1 MSLPT
6 SPRARMHGG
15 INPPG
20 NKQQSL
26 RHPIRRLP
34 LPPQLIVPV
43 QQRGEPL
50 PELLIGIGDRVEK
63 GQCLARGRGER
74 AVSSHAPA
82 AGVVTDIGAQPLPDD
97 QAGGVTC
104 VTIATEPCVASARCL
119 PPLDPVECGNEMF
132 LQRLRDAGI
141 TGLGGAGFPTH
152 AKVRAAIGRV
162 ETLIVNAT
170 ECEPFITADAALLQE
185 RAADVLRGA
194 SLLLQITGATR
205 CLVGIQDDAPAAIA
219 SLQAAMTDARFQL
232 CVLPARYPH
241 GAEAL
246 LVHVLTGREV
256 PMGRPA
262 IDYGVLCH
270 NPATLHAVA
279 RAVLHGEPLISRV
292 MTLTGAALRDPG
304 NYDVLIGTPVA
315 VALQACGLDEWQHSR
330 SLAGGPLL
338 GVELQQATVPLIKTS
353 NCILATTE
361 AELPRPP
368 PSQPCIRCGL
378 CADVC
383 PVRLLPQ
390 QLHWFWR
397 SGELDKAASHHL
409 EDCIDCGAC
418 AYVCPSTIPLVQQ
431 FRLAKTSLAEQ
442 RARQRQADRAR
453 ERFEAHQARV
463 ATQQRLDEQR
473 RRERAAL
480 LQRKQAEAAARTETV
495 NAVTASSAPSP
506 QDVIAAALARVQA
519 RKAAKRTA
527 EPTALPP
534 EGEAPP

>member
-26 RHPIRRLP
+26 RQPIRPLP
-34 LPPQLIVPV
+34 LPPHLIVPV
-43 QQRGEPL
+43 EQRGEPL
-50 PELLIGIGDRVEK
+50 PELLVSVGDRVEK
-63 GQCLARGRGER
+63 GQCLARGRGAR

-82 AGVVTDIGAQPLPDD
+82 AGVVTDIGTQPLPDD
-97 QAGGVTC
+97 PTGGLAC
-104 VTIATEPCVASARCL
+104 VTIATAPGAASARCL
-119 PPLDPVECGNEMF
+119 PPLDPARCGSERL

-162 ETLIVNAT
+162 QTLIVNAT

-185 RAADVLRGA
+185 RVDDVLRGA
-194 SLLLQITGATR
+194 GLLLQITGATR
-205 CLVGIQDDAPAAIA
+205 CLIGIQDDAPAAIA
-219 SLQAAMTDARFQL
+219 SLQTALADARFQL

-246 LVHVLTGREV
+246 LVHVLTGKEI

-304 NYDVLIGTPVA
+304 NYDVLIGTPVG

-330 SLAGGPLL
+330 SLVGGPLL
-338 GVELQQATVPLIKTS
+338 GVELQQATVPLTKTS

-361 AELPRPP
+361 AELPRPAP
-368 PSQPCIRCGL
+368 PQPCIRCGL

-390 QLHWFWR
+390 QLHWFSR
-397 SGELDKAASHHL
+397 SGELDKAAAHHL

-442 RARQRQADRAR
+442 RARQQQADLAR
-453 ERFEAHQARV
+453 ERFAAHQARV
-463 ATQQRLDEQR
+463 ANQQRLDEQR
-473 RRERAAL
+473 RRDRAAL
-480 LQRKQAEAAARTETV
+480 LQRKQAEAAARAETV
-495 NAVTASSAPSP
+495 DAVTSSSAPSP

-519 RKAAKRTA
+519 RKAAKLAAAAT
-527 EPTALPP
+527 PLPP

>member
-15 INPPG
+15 ITPPG

-43 QQRGEPL
+43 EQRGEPL
-50 PELLIGIGDRVEK
+50 PELLVSVGDRVEK

-82 AGVVTDIGAQPLPDD
+82 AGVVTDIGTQPLPDD
-97 QAGGVTC
+97 QAGGLTC
-104 VTIATEPCVASARCL
+104 VTIATAPSTASTRCL
-119 PPLDPVECGNEMF
+119 PPLDPARCGSEIL

-152 AKVRAAIGRV
+152 AKVLAAIGRV

-185 RAADVLRGA
+185 RVDDVLRGA
-194 SLLLQITGATR
+194 SLLLQITGASR
-205 CLVGIQDDAPAAIA
+205 CLIGIQDDEPAAIA
-219 SLQAAMTDARFQL
+219 SLQAALADARFQL

-246 LVHVLTGREV
+246 LVHVLTGKEV
-256 PMGRPA
+256 LMGRPA

-315 VALQACGLDEWQHSR
+315 TALQACGLDEWQHSR

-338 GVELQQATVPLIKTS
+338 GVELQQATVPLTKTS

-368 PSQPCIRCGL
+368 PPQPCIRCGL

-390 QLHWFWR
+390 QLHWFSR
-397 SGELDKAASHHL
+397 SGELDKAATHHL

-418 AYVCPSTIPLVQQ
+418 AYVCPSAIPLVQQ
-431 FRLAKTSLAEQ
+431 FRLAKTRLAEQ
-442 RARQRQADRAR
+442 RIRQQQADLAR

-463 ATQQRLDEQR
+463 ANQQRLDEQR
-473 RRERAAL
+473 RHERAAL
-480 LQRKQAEAAARTETV
+480 LQRKQAEAAARAQAVNTV
-495 NAVTASSAPSP
+495 TPASTPSP

-519 RKAAKRTA
+519 RKAAKLA
-527 EPTALPP
+527 AAPTALPP